1 MSNEYEAYIEEDA
14 LKKAQ
19 EQFEKAAGDGL
30 ESMGLLAGRAAKWKG
45 RVYAVADE
53 FITASNSATR
63 VSVKFGREAFPQLA
77 HKVNEARRKG
87 KLIVAWTH
95 SHPDYG
101 CFLSGTDVATQRKYF
116 SEEFNFALVI
126 DPVRREKQVFKL
138 SEENERGYRPADY
151 AVVRRKH

>member
-1 MSNEYEAYIEEDA
+1 MSTGYDAYIEEDA
-14 LKKAQ
+14 LTKAQ
-19 EQFEKAAGDGL
+19 AHFEKAAENGL
-30 ESMGLLAGRAAKWKG
+30 EAMGLLAGRAAKWKG

-77 HKVNEARRKG
+77 QKINEARQKG
-87 KLIVAWTH
+87 KLVVAWTH
-95 SHPDYG
+95 SHPSFG

-138 SEENERGYRPADY
+138 SEENERGYEPAAY
-151 AVVRRKH
+151 AVVRRKA